1 MHYGKALSLAEQPQ
15 CSNFV
20 LHQAEQYLNNTVV
33 QTSLGDNYTALQG
46 YPQAIQ
52 HYQKACDMIPNRLYP
67 HYLLA
72 KMYEK
77 QENFTKAKQE
87 ATIILQMPVK
97 IPSIATY
104 QIREEMKELLKM
116 NDKPDTK

>member
-1 MHYGKALSLAEQPQ
+1 MFGSHTDFRTEIFCHLCHIFIIG
-15 CSNFV
+15 
-20 LHQAEQYLNNTVV
+20 
-33 QTSLGDNYTALQG
+33 GDNYTALEG

-52 HYQKACDMIPNRLYP
+52 HYQKAYDMIPNRLYP

-104 QIREEMKELLKM
+104 QIREEMKELLRM